1 MNDVEE
7 TRKLTADDRALVAR
21 HAKAAA
27 EEAELAV
34 PLNPEQVEAA
44 MRFCNLRISRGV
56 RVVSDAEREYRAL
69 DRAFDRAF
77 AQAYLAYEGP
87 QTEKRHAATLATEQ
101 EAEARDV
108 AYLAFQHVKR
118 LAEAL
123 QDELRTLQSVNKSII
138 AMFSSA
144 RGFGS

>member
-1 MNDVEE
+1 M
-7 TRKLTADDRALVAR
+7 TTADPREVTELDRALVAR

-34 PLNPEQVEAA
+34 PLNPEQIEAA

-56 RVVSDAEREYRAL
+56 RVVTDAEKEFREL
-69 DRAFDRAF
+69 DRAHDRAF
-77 AQAYLAYEGP
+77 AQAYLDHDGP
-87 QTEKRHAATLATEQ
+87 QTEKRHAATLATTDAREV
-101 EAEARDV
+101 RDV

-138 AMFSSA
+138 AMYGA
-144 RGFGS
+144 TRGYGS

>member
-1 MNDVEE
+1 MSDEQEREVTEV
-7 TRKLTADDRALVAR
+7 DRALVAK

-27 EEAELAV
+27 EEAELSV

-56 RVVSDAEREYRAL
+56 RVVSDAEKAFRDL
-69 DRAFDRAF
+69 DRAHDRAF
-77 AQAYLAYEGP
+77 AQAFLDWEGP
-87 QTEKRHAATLATEQ
+87 QTEKRHAATLATADARQ
-101 EAEARDV
+101 DRDV

-138 AMFSSA
+138 AMYGA
-144 RGFGS
+144 TR

>member
-1 MNDVEE
+1 MTEDEPRPV
-7 TRKLTADDRALVAR
+7 TADDRALVAR

-27 EEAELAV
+27 EEAELSV
-34 PLNPEQVEAA
+34 PLNPEQIEAA

-56 RVVSDAEREYRAL
+56 RVVSNAEKAFRDL
-69 DRAFDRAF
+69 DRAHDRAF
-77 AQAYLAYEGP
+77 AKAFLDWEGP
-87 QTEKRHAATLATEQ
+87 QTEKRHAATLATADER
-101 EAEARDV
+101 EARDV

-138 AMFSSA
+138 AMYGA
-144 RGFGS
+144 TR